1 MQPLL
6 TPQQCRQLDHK
17 AIDQRGV
24 PSLDLMERA
33 AQAVAEAAEDLLSD
47 RRRENEFAP
56 AAFCS
61 GGSDKLPEPV
71 RALLDRRRQDSAP
84 WAAVF
89 CGPGNNGGDGLAA
102 ARLLLQRGVSVRTIL
117 VGDWA
122 KMTADARE
130 MARRLQAVGG
140 EIEAFDPD
148 DLEQSAWLGLCD
160 CAIDA
165 LLGVG
170 LKRPVQRAFLAAV
183 RRLNSLSCPVVACDL
198 PTGLDGDTGRVLGE
212 AVRAD
217 MTVTFTAAKPG
228 LYLDQGRVYSGQ
240 VRVIDIGLPDDL
252 TAPLLTEGDL
262 WAVKGPDTLPRRPRT
277 AHKGDFGK
285 LFLLCGSVGFTGAPV
300 FAARSA
306 VRSGAGLVFL
316 AVPEDI
322 YPIVAVKCDEAMPFP
337 IPDDYDAL
345 LARAKGCDAAV
356 LGPGLGADPAARE
369 LARKLLQDLPCPVV
383 LDADGINAL
392 AGHIDILDSRS
403 APTLLTPHDGEFQR
417 LTGCALPLEDRLSA
431 ARDFAAAH
439 RCGLILKGHATVT
452 AAPDGRA
459 WVNVTG
465 NPGMAKGGSGDVLSG
480 IAAGLWGQKHLRS
493 GDSDLWSLAA
503 QAVAIHAACGDLCAR
518 ESGEYAMTPGDMVC
532 ALPKVFKALEPC
544 SGT

>member
-6 TPQQCRQLDHK
+6 TPQQCRRLDHI
-17 AIDQRGV
+17 AIEERGV

-33 AQAVAEAAEDLLSD
+33 ARAVAEAAEDLLSD

-102 ARLLLQRGVSVRTIL
+102 ARLLLQRGVSVRTII

-122 KMTADARE
+122 KMTAAARE

-148 DLEQSAWLGLCD
+148 DLEESAWLGLCD

-240 VRVIDIGLPDDL
+240 VRVIDLGLPADL

-345 LARAKGCDAAV
+345 LARATGCDAAI
-356 LGPGLGADPAARE
+356 LGPGLGADPVARE

-417 LTGCALPLEDRLSA
+417 LTGCALPLEDRLAA

>member
-6 TPQQCRQLDHK
+6 TPQQCRQLDHI
-17 AIDQRGV
+17 AIEERGV

-33 AQAVAEAAEDLLSD
+33 ALAVAEGAEDLLSD

-61 GGSDKLPEPV
+61 DGGELPEPV
-71 RALLDRRRQDSAP
+71 RALLDRRKQDSAP

-240 VRVIDIGLPDDL
+240 VRVIDIGLPNDL
-252 TAPLLTEGDL
+252 TAPLLTGGNL

-285 LFLLCGSVGFTGAPV
+285 LFLSCGSVGFTGAPV

-369 LARKLLQDLPCPVV
+369 LARRLLRDLPCPVV

-518 ESGEYAMTPGDMVC
+518 ELGEYAMTPGDMVC

>member
-1 MQPLL
+1 M
-6 TPQQCRQLDHK
+6 
-17 AIDQRGV
+17 
-24 PSLDLMERA
+24 
-33 AQAVAEAAEDLLSD
+33 
-47 RRRENEFAP
+47 
-56 AAFCS
+56 
-61 GGSDKLPEPV
+61 
-71 RALLDRRRQDSAP
+71 
-84 WAAVF
+84 
-89 CGPGNNGGDGLAA
+89 
-102 ARLLLQRGVSVRTIL
+102 
-117 VGDWA
+117 
-122 KMTADARE
+122 
-130 MARRLQAVGG
+130 
-140 EIEAFDPD
+140 
-148 DLEQSAWLGLCD
+148 
-160 CAIDA
+160 
-165 LLGVG
+165 
-170 LKRPVQRAFLAAV
+170 
-183 RRLNSLSCPVVACDL
+183 
-198 PTGLDGDTGRVLGE
+198 
-212 AVRAD
+212 
-217 MTVTFTAAKPG
+217 
-228 LYLDQGRVYSGQ
+228 
-240 VRVIDIGLPDDL
+240 
-252 TAPLLTEGDL
+252 
-262 WAVKGPDTLPRRPRT
+262 
-277 AHKGDFGK
+277 
-285 LFLLCGSVGFTGAPV
+285 GFTGAPV

-345 LARAKGCDAAV
+345 LARAKGCDAAI
-356 LGPGLGADPAARE
+356 LGPGLGADPVARE

-417 LTGCALPLEDRLSA
+417 LTGCTLSLEDRLSA
-431 ARDFAAAH
+431 ARDFAVAH

-518 ESGEYAMTPGDMVC
+518 ESGEYAMTPGDMVR

>member
-6 TPQQCRQLDHK
+6 TPQQCRRLDHI
-17 AIDQRGV
+17 AIEERGV

-33 AQAVAEAAEDLLSD
+33 ALAVAEGAEDLLSD

-61 GGSDKLPEPV
+61 DGGELPEPV
-71 RALLDRRRQDSAP
+71 RALLDRRKQDSSP

-240 VRVIDIGLPDDL
+240 VRVIDIGLPNDL
-252 TAPLLTEGDL
+252 TAPLLTGGNL

-345 LARAKGCDAAV
+345 LARAKGCDAAI
-356 LGPGLGADPAARE
+356 LGPGLGADPVARE

-417 LTGCALPLEDRLSA
+417 LTGCALPLEDRLAA
-431 ARDFAAAH
+431 ARDFTAAH

>member
-6 TPQQCRQLDHK
+6 TPQQCRQLDHI
-17 AIDQRGV
+17 AIEERGV

-33 AQAVAEAAEDLLSD
+33 ALAVAEGAEDLLSD

-61 GGSDKLPEPV
+61 DGGELPEPV
-71 RALLDRRRQDSAP
+71 RALLDRRKQDSAP

-345 LARAKGCDAAV
+345 LARAKGCDAAI
-356 LGPGLGADPAARE
+356 LGPGLGADPVARE

-417 LTGCALPLEDRLSA
+417 LTGCALPLEDRLAA

>member
-6 TPQQCRQLDHK
+6 TPQQCRRLDHI
-17 AIDQRGV
+17 AIEERGV

-33 AQAVAEAAEDLLSD
+33 ALAVAEGAEDLLSD

-61 GGSDKLPEPV
+61 DGGELPEPV
-71 RALLDRRRQDSAP
+71 RALLDRRKQDSSP

-240 VRVIDIGLPDDL
+240 VRVIDIGLPNDL
-252 TAPLLTEGDL
+252 TAPLLTGGNL

-345 LARAKGCDAAV
+345 LARAKGCDAAI
-356 LGPGLGADPAARE
+356 LGPGLGADPAVRE
-369 LARKLLQDLPCPVV
+369 LARRLLQDLPCPVV

-417 LTGCALPLEDRLSA
+417 LTGCALPLEDRLAA

>member
-6 TPQQCRQLDHK
+6 TPQQCRRLDHI
-17 AIDQRGV
+17 AIEERGV

-33 AQAVAEAAEDLLSD
+33 ARAVAEAAEDLLSD

-240 VRVIDIGLPDDL
+240 VRVIDIGLPNDL
-252 TAPLLTEGDL
+252 TAPLLTGGNL

-277 AHKGDFGK
+277 AHRGTSASCF
-285 LFLLCGSVGFTGAPV
+285 FRAAAWASPV
-300 FAARSA
+300 PRC
-306 VRSGAGLVFL
+306 L
-316 AVPEDI
+316 P
-322 YPIVAVKCDEAMPFP
+322 P
-337 IPDDYDAL
+337 
-345 LARAKGCDAAV
+345 
-356 LGPGLGADPAARE
+356 
-369 LARKLLQDLPCPVV
+369 DLP
-383 LDADGINAL
+383 
-392 AGHIDILDSRS
+392 S
-403 APTLLTPHDGEFQR
+403 AP
-417 LTGCALPLEDRLSA
+417 
-431 ARDFAAAH
+431 ARDWCFWP
-439 RCGLILKGHATVT
+439 CQKTFIPSWPSSATRPCPSPSPT
-452 AAPDGRA
+452 
-459 WVNVTG
+459 T
-465 NPGMAKGGSGDVLSG
+465 
-480 IAAGLWGQKHLRS
+480 
-493 GDSDLWSLAA
+493 
-503 QAVAIHAACGDLCAR
+503 
-518 ESGEYAMTPGDMVC
+518 MTPCSPVPRAATRPSSAPAWGPTP
-532 ALPKVFKALEPC
+532 LPGNWPESCFRTSPAPWC
-544 SGT
+544 WTPTA